1 MSDETETPSR
11 RRRRNALAGDDAYF
25 NGCYDVY
32 AAASL
37 AAAREYLADNAPD
50 AAVLD
55 LILPDG
61 NGLSLLTANL
71 LSCPTVILTT
81 MDADDDHAEGLDA
94 GAKDY
99 LIKPVSL
106 RILAKHLSLRLA
118 PKSES
123 LLVSGKLSIDTNKR
137 NVSYAG
143 KPVSL
148 TSTEFNILVYLFN
161 EADNFH
167 TAQEIYTAVYGELFL
182 QSTAIKM
189 HLSNLR
195 FKLSRAAPDENYIQT
210 AYGKGYR
217 FRKEP

>member
-1 MSDETETPSR
+1 MKPKLLLIEDDETLLREMT
-11 RRRRNALAGDDAYF
+11 AYF
-25 NGCYDVY
+25 SGCYDVY

-37 AAAREYLADNAPD
+37 AAAQEYLADNAPD

-71 LSCPTVILTT
+71 LSGLTVILTT

-106 RILAKHLSLRLA
+106 RISQNISPSASRRNRKSARL
-118 PKSES
+118 
-123 LLVSGKLSIDTNKR
+123 GKPSIDTNKR
-137 NVSYAG
+137 TVSYAG

-148 TSTEFNILVYLFN
+148 TSTEFNLLVYLFN

-189 HLSNLR
+189 HLS
-195 FKLSRAAPDENYIQT
+195 I
-210 AYGKGYR
+210 
-217 FRKEP
+217 

>member
-1 MSDETETPSR
+1 MKPKLLLIEDDETLLREMT
-11 RRRRNALAGDDAYF
+11 AYF
-25 NGCYDVY
+25 SGCYDVY

-37 AAAREYLADNAPD
+37 AAAQEYLADNAPD

-71 LSCPTVILTT
+71 LSGLTVILTT

-106 RILAKHLSLRLA
+106 RILANHLSVRLA

-123 LLVSGKLSIDTNKR
+123 LLVWGKPSIDTNKR
-137 NVSYAG
+137 TVSYAG

-148 TSTEFNILVYLFN
+148 TSTEFNLLVYLFN

>member
-1 MSDETETPSR
+1 M
-11 RRRRNALAGDDAYF
+11 
-25 NGCYDVY
+25 
-32 AAASL
+32 
-37 AAAREYLADNAPD
+37 
-50 AAVLD
+50 LD

-71 LSCPTVILTT
+71 LSGLTVILTT

-106 RILAKHLSLRLA
+106 RILAKHLSVRLA

-123 LLVSGKLSIDTNKR
+123 LLVSGKPSIDTNKR
-137 NVSYAG
+137 TVSYAG

-148 TSTEFNILVYLFN
+148 TSTEFNLLVYLFN